1 MHDRLRE
8 ARERAGYQ
16 STAEAARALGMRA
29 STYAAHENGQNKFKA
44 DKAAE
49 YGRKFGVKPAWL
61 LMGDLSDAPDQS
73 QASEAPANEQAV
85 SPAQLPP
92 PNASPPVPVTFPNV
106 TIGMYGAVA
115 GGGLDDGKFI
125 LNGNRVMDVLCPP
138 MLIGV
143 QGAYGVFVH
152 GNSMKPRYREGEAVF
167 VNPHL
172 PIRQED
178 YAVVQLAGDFDG
190 DTHAGFVKQFISRN
204 SRELV
209 MAQHQPPEVAE
220 PEPYSENRFLLR
232 FPREKVIAVHRIVWA
247 GEV

>member
-1 MHDRLRE
+1 MSSMSISDNLKRLR
-8 ARERAGYQ
+8 AERRLSQPKLAELSGVSQ
-16 STAEAARALGMRA
+16 QLISQIESGRNLSTKHLPSLAKALGVAVEEIDPEYDVSAAVLSIGRTEA
-29 STYAAHENGQNKFKA
+29 SLPTL
-44 DKAAE
+44 
-49 YGRKFGVKPAWL
+49 PA
-61 LMGDLSDAPDQS
+61 
-73 QASEAPANEQAV
+73 
-85 SPAQLPP
+85 
-92 PNASPPVPVTFPNV
+92 PNASPPIPVAFPNA

-178 YAVVQLAGDFDG
+178 YAVVQLAGDFEG
-190 DTHAGFVKQFISRN
+190 DTPAGFVKQFISRN

-220 PEPYSENRFLLR
+220 PEPYSESRFLLR